1 MKYMAILDDDFLQY
15 FRRDDNGMTLVVD
28 DRDGL
33 NRAVRLLPLEERPHG
48 EWIRKTD
55 GLPHLITLE
64 WFICSECGVQ
74 KSEATPFCP
83 NCGASKMKEG
93 EAE

>member
-1 MKYMAILDDDFLQY
+1 MNHENCIHYEICDRFLNWR
-15 FRRDDNGMTLVVD
+15 FH
-28 DRDGL
+28 
-33 NRAVRLLPLEERPHG
+33 EIKECERFMEKPKHG

-55 GLPHLITLE
+55 GLPHLVTLA

-83 NCGASKMKEG
+83 NCGASMRKEG
-93 EAE
+93 ETE